1 MGNGRVR
8 EKDNGEGCVE
18 VGRTTLDLGEEERAG
33 LLRLLKARRS
43 APRASRAA
51 SRPSVHEVARSSDGG
66 GAHRTDRDSDRP
78 ACHGPPGWDTWL
90 PSVWLFSAPVRISG
104 YGKREGVRKRLTNG
118 GKTFHRQNF
127 AVRQGE
133 GVGNV
138 AHPRRGKITA
148 TGDVISSDK
157 GQTPGW
163 TSNYKL
169 TAHVTEARNENT
181 HLDQLMWHIT
191 GHRRKRKW
199 DPPTRI
205 SAA

>member
-66 GAHRTDRDSDRP
+66 GAHRADRDSDRP

-90 PSVWLFSAPVRISG
+90 PSVWLFSAPVRVRLG
-104 YGKREGVRKRLTNG
+104 WVEGGSFICSNVMWAR
-118 GKTFHRQNF
+118 FHF
-127 AVRQGE
+127 V
-133 GVGNV
+133 
-138 AHPRRGKITA
+138 
-148 TGDVISSDK
+148 
-157 GQTPGW
+157 
-163 TSNYKL
+163 
-169 TAHVTEARNENT
+169 
-181 HLDQLMWHIT
+181 HLN
-191 GHRRKRKW
+191 
-199 DPPTRI
+199 
-205 SAA
+205 S